1 MLAILMCAGDPSDK
15 ADAFF
20 MLLNPPG
27 QNQDSISANDKDW
40 PEILDTLVYIAT
52 FWMQEQEKD
61 WSLRN
66 LGMARAGVFDEKT
79 TKRAAKALRECEDES
94 KPELIG
100 FITLLFGYESRLSR

>member
-52 FWMQEQEKD
+52 FWMQEQEQD
-61 WSLRN
+61 WSLRII
-66 LGMARAGVFDEKT
+66 GMARAGVFDEKT

-100 FITLLFGYESRLSR
+100 FITLLFGYESRLTK